1 MSRKS
6 WVFTLGTE
14 VVCGRVVNTNAAYLG
29 RRLTLLG
36 FEVLGVVSL
45 IDDVGLIASAL
56 SIVLHTGP
64 DLIVTTGGLGPT
76 YDDLTLEAVAR
87 AVGRRLAVNELALE
101 MIKKRY
107 EELKLPLT
115 PERVKM
121 AYLPEGGMVI
131 PNSVGTAPGCMIKS
145 GETLL
150 VSLPGV
156 PRELECMWESF
167 VEPRLRELGARR
179 VIAERSFTVTNVP
192 ESSAAVIVK
201 DVLRRYSNVYIK
213 THPKGHEVRA
223 PVLEVYVQ
231 VSSDEVAEAER
242 VADEVLKLLKDGLE
256 GVGGVI
262 T

>member
-6 WVFTLGTE
+6 WIFTLGTE

-45 IDDVGLIASAL
+45 IDDVELISAAL
-56 SIVLHTGP
+56 SLVLRTGP

-76 YDDLTLEAVAR
+76 YDDVTLEAVAR

-101 MIKKRY
+101 MIKKKY

-121 AYLPEGGMVI
+121 AYLPEGGVVI
-131 PNSVGTAPGCMIKS
+131 PNDVGTAPGCLIKS
-145 GETLL
+145 GETLIA
-150 VSLPGV
+150 SLPGV
-156 PRELECMWESF
+156 PRELERMWESF
-167 VEPRLRELGARR
+167 VEPRLRELSARR
-179 VIAERSFTVTNVP
+179 VVVERSFTVTNVP
-192 ESSAAVIVK
+192 ESSAAAIVK
-201 DVLRRYSNVYIK
+201 EVLRRYGNVYVK
-213 THPKGHEVRA
+213 THPKGHEIRA

-231 VSSDEVAEAER
+231 VFGDELGECER
-242 VADEVLKLLKDGLE
+242 VADEVLKILKDGLE
-256 GVGGVI
+256 SVGGVI